1 VSQKIRVLE
10 LLVSTDL
17 GGGPIHVRDLIAGL
31 SREEFEITVAGPGG
45 GPLVDAY
52 RGLGADFVDLPLDR
66 LSVWKNYWRVRRLI
80 HDRHIQVVHSHGKG
94 AGLVGRLAALFA
106 PVKAVHTFHG
116 LHADD
121 PRIGRRP
128 YVGLER
134 LLAMVTDVLI
144 HVSPGQAREAES
156 LGLAPHGRTKV
167 IVNATDSAKVRA
179 LAETHSL
186 SREALGL
193 PTGATVLG
201 TVARFDPIKDL
212 DVLVEAFA
220 LLRRQSPDTWLLIVG
235 DGPERG
241 RLESLAKDLGVQDR
255 VVFPG
260 FIPDAPRCLPAIDLY
275 VSASRRE
282 GLPLGLLEAM
292 ACGLPVVATRVPGH
306 EDVIEHRATG
316 LLVSPNDPRA
326 FADAAAELLGDAER
340 RRRMGAAGRLRVERE
355 FSASRMAAETA
366 GVYRVAAGNFQGPRT
381 GAPSV

>member
-1 VSQKIRVLE
+1 MSEKIRVLE

-31 SREEFEITVAGPGG
+31 SRGEFEITVAAPGG

-52 RGLGADFVDLPLDR
+52 RELGAHFVDLPLDR
-66 LSVWKNYWRVRRLI
+66 LSVWKNYRRVRRLI

-121 PRIGRRP
+121 ARIGRRP

-144 HVSPGQAREAES
+144 HVSPGQAHEAEAI
-156 LGLAPHGRTKV
+156 GLAPPGRTKV
-167 IVNATDSAKVRA
+167 IVNAIDSARVRA
-179 LAETHSL
+179 LAQHHSL

-193 PTGATVLG
+193 PTKAPVLG
-201 TVARFDPIKDL
+201 TVARFDPIKAL
-212 DVLVEAFA
+212 DVLVDAFA
-220 LLRRQSPDTWLLIVG
+220 RLSPQWKHARLLIVG

-241 RLESLAKDLGVQDR
+241 RLEALTRELKVADR
-255 VVFPG
+255 VRFAG
-260 FIPDAPRCLPAIDLY
+260 FIADAPRCMPTMDLY

-282 GLPLGLLEAM
+282 GLPLSVLEAM
-292 ACGLPVVATRVPGH
+292 ACSVPVVATRVAGH
-306 EDVIEHRATG
+306 VDAVEDGVTG
-316 LLVSPNDPRA
+316 LLVPGDDPA
-326 FADAAAELLGDAER
+326 VLASAMETLLADPER
-340 RRRMGAAGRLRVERE
+340 RRRMGEAGRERVERH
-355 FSASRMAAETA
+355 FSVGRMVAATA
-366 GVYRVAAGNFQGPRT
+366 GVYRAAAGNFQGPRT
-381 GAPSV
+381 GAPGV